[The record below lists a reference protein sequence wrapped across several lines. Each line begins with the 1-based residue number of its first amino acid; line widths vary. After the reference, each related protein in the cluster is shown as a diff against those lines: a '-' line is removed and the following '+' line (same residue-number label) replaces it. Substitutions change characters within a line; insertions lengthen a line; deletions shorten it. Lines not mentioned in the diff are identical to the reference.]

1 MPWTVQNAL
10 ILGFGLL
17 AMATTYFALVVVSED
32 WEALRS
38 WFTGDAGP
46 CITFSAR
53 S

>member
-1 MPWTVQNAL
+1 MVQKAL
-10 ILGFGLL
+10 YSGFGFLG
-17 AMATTYFALVVVSED
+17 MATTYFALVVVSED